1 VKASS
6 KYLRAKGRGISN
18 ESILQAVLERDAL
31 VAKKSRKQR
40 QREEEVLAKSTKV
53 SEPEP
58 IETSQE
64 PVEEVSINIEN
75 IDAFEPID
83 FDDIRRA

>member
-40 QREEEVLAKSTKV
+40 QREEQVLAKSTKV

-64 PVEEVSINIEN
+64 PVEEVI
-75 IDAFEPID
+75 A
-83 FDDIRRA
+83 R